1 MSSVLQRL
9 AGPGGL
15 ARGAHQHSVRVLA
28 GITAVGVA
36 CGAAIAVAGLNGL
49 YLCASLL
56 GCAFILRDFRAGVV
70 MLIVLLPLSG
80 SHVFPHAILG
90 ITGLNPFNLLL
101 IGTLGSYLLHSVF
114 AGTLREFVPR
124 PLLWLYVVPIV
135 LAGALGARHVGSI
148 PSYFYDRKLIDFLDA
163 SGYIRDL
170 VVKPLLMV
178 LFALLL
184 AVAVRQSS
192 KPERFLIPLLVS
204 IWAMSLMTI
213 IYYGLGSIGLGALA
227 SSDSRDFF
235 SELGLHAN
243 ELGRLYA
250 VAYALQLFTWAEIKG
265 PTLRLL
271 LLASMAVTSVALVL
285 TFSRGAFVGFVLI
298 NLLYLWWNRNFRT
311 LIFVAVLAAVALF
324 ALPQA
329 VYERASVGFGNG
341 LDAVSAGR
349 IQGLWLPLLPE
360 VLHSPIIGSG
370 LGSMLWSDT
379 MRRGVGVTVIGAT
392 HPHNAYLEALLDMG
406 VVGLVL
412 LCAYFLHVWRGLR
425 AMVVNAELD
434 PALHGF
440 ARGAAAALIALM
452 VTCFTDS
459 SLMPKPE
466 QAFLWTAIGIMYGV
480 THRRAGR

>member
-1 MSSVLQRL
+1 M
-9 AGPGGL
+9 
-15 ARGAHQHSVRVLA
+15 
-28 GITAVGVA
+28 
-36 CGAAIAVAGLNGL
+36 AGLNGL
-49 YLCASLL
+49 YLCSSLI
-56 GCAFILRDFRAGVV
+56 GCAFVLRDFRMGVV
-70 MLIVLLPLSG
+70 LLIIVLPLAG

-90 ITGLNPFNLLL
+90 ITGLNPLNLLL
-101 IGTLGSYLLHSVF
+101 VGTLASYLLQAVF
-114 AGTLREFVPR
+114 AGTLRGFVPQ
-124 PLLWLYVVPIV
+124 PVLWLYIVPIV
-135 LAGALGARHVGSI
+135 LAGALGARHVDSI
-148 PSYFYDRKLIDFLDA
+148 PSLFYEHKLIDFMYA

-178 LFALLL
+178 LFALLV
-184 AVAVRQSS
+184 AAAVRQSA
-192 KPERFLIPLLVS
+192 KPMRFLIPLLVS
-204 IWAMSLMTI
+204 MLAMSLMAI
-213 IYYGLGSIGLGALA
+213 VYYGLGKVGLGTLA
-227 SSDSRDFF
+227 SSNSREFF

-250 VAYALQLFTWAEIKG
+250 VAYALLLFTWAESKG

-271 LLASMAVTSVALVL
+271 LFASMALTSVALLL

-298 NLLYLWWNRNFRT
+298 NLLYLWWNRSFRT
-311 LIFVAVLAAVALF
+311 LISVAAIAAIALF
-324 ALPQA
+324 ALPDA
-329 VYERASVGFGNG
+329 VYERASTGFGNG

-406 VVGLVL
+406 LVGLAM

-425 AMVVNAELD
+425 AMVADAEVD
-434 PALHGF
+434 PMLHGF
-440 ARGAAAALIALM
+440 ARGAAAALIALF

-466 QAFLWTAIGIMYGV
+466 QAFLWTAIGFMYGIE
-480 THRRAGR
+480 HGRAGK